1 MMRVCDL
8 MDRDVIFC
16 YPDDSVKDVV
26 RMMKA
31 NQFRPI
37 VVVHE
42 SGEVWGLVSR
52 LAVIRFYGEDLER
65 IRAEDVMRPY
75 RIEVDPQW
83 PIEKAIDLMKRT
95 KYEHLMIIDPHAG
108 PRRPIGILSSFD
120 IVHYMSGIE
129 TGHYEQILKMPQ
141 EWSSPSP

>member
-1 MMRVCDL
+1 MRVCDL
-8 MDRDVIFC
+8 MDRDLIFC
-16 YPDDSVKDVV
+16 YPDDSVKEVV

-31 NQFRPI
+31 NQFRPV

-42 SGEVWGLVSR
+42 SGEVWGLVTR

-83 PIEKAIDLMKRT
+83 PIELAIDLMKRT
-95 KYEHLMIIDPHAG
+95 KYEHLIIVDPHAG
-108 PRRPIGILSSFD
+108 PRRPIGILTSFD
-120 IVHYMSGIE
+120 IVRYMSGIE
-129 TGHYEQILKMPQ
+129 TGHYEQMLKMPS
-141 EWSSPSP
+141 EWSFPNP

>member
-1 MMRVCDL
+1 

-16 YPDDSVKDVV
+16 YPNDSVKDVV

-31 NQFRPI
+31 NQFRPV

-42 SGEVWGLVSR
+42 SGEVWGIVTR
-52 LAVIRFYGEDLER
+52 LAVIRFYGEDLDQT
-65 IRAEDVMRPY
+65 RAEDVMRPY

-83 PIEKAIDLMKRT
+83 PIEKAIELMKRT
-95 KYEHLMIIDPHAG
+95 KYEHLIIVDPHAG
-108 PRRPIGILSSFD
+108 PRRPIGILCSFD

-129 TGHYEQILKMPQ
+129 TGHYEQILKMPR
-141 EWSSPSP
+141 EWSTSSP